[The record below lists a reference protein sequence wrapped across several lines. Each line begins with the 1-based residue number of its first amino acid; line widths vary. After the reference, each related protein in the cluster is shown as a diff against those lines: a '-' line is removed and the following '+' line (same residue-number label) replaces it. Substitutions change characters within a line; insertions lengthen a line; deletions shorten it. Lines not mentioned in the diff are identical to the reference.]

1 MMRTYTPIFAW
12 SLLFGTGCLESVEG
26 PELPAQ
32 GTVTYGDR
40 IYLVDD
46 SFEPNGDRR
55 NRTAIDNQDSDLPA
69 MCSRLTTRIEEVQ
82 GDTSTIDALLMDASF
97 MATDDGN
104 PLDEATLRSPQNCF
118 LPLDG
123 SAVSGSLSVD
133 VTEVTTGMYQLCIDS
148 GFCDEPDPSEA
159 ENKDDICE
167 ESDEGFN
174 DCPMVGVSQ
183 SEAREYCSFVGRRL
197 PSAFEAI
204 MIRQQGWTAAA
215 GGQRQPESFT
225 AFPTGSAQPADCED
239 AHLQR
244 FDCGPP
250 ERLSPPTGAASN
262 DVVDAGEEEL
272 FDLTGHVA
280 EWVDDGF
287 PTSRNLG
294 VAGADASLPWFCLA
308 LIEQDETTGEPECPN
323 ISGNMDPFTDVSFPC
338 VYGYYDPNEAPSSL
352 GLDES
357 ALPELPYGLYP
368 VCLTTNTGSF
378 QGPNGAL
385 FGGNYVDIDDDTGRV
400 FSRRV
405 EPSPNDP
412 ESPQNAFAYGF
423 RCVDDLEIGESADL
437 FQRLVPDADFGL

>member
-1 MMRTYTPIFAW
+1 MRSST
-12 SLLFGTGCLESVEG
+12 SLIAGGLLLGTGCLSSVEG
-26 PELPAQ
+26 PELTAQ

-46 SFEPNGDRR
+46 SFDPGGDRR

-69 MCSRLTTRIEEVQ
+69 ICSRLTTRIEDVQ
-82 GDTSTIDALLMDASF
+82 GDTSTIDALLMNMGFVAE
-97 MATDDGN
+97 DDGN
-104 PLDEATLRSPQNCF
+104 PLDRAALRSPQNCF
-118 LPLDG
+118 LPLDTNV
-123 SAVSGSLSVD
+123 VSGSLTVD
-133 VTEVTTGMYQLCIDS
+133 ATEVTTEMYQLCIDS
-148 GFCDEPDPSEA
+148 GFCEAPDPSEA

-167 ESDEGFN
+167 DGDDGFN

-197 PSAFEAI
+197 PTAFEAI
-204 MIRQQGWTAAA
+204 MIRQQGWAAS
-215 GGQRQPESFT
+215 GQREPDDFT
-225 AFPTGSAQPADCED
+225 AFPTGEAAPADCED

-250 ERLSPPTGAASN
+250 ERISPPTGAASA
-262 DVVDAGEEEL
+262 DAVDAGDVEI

-287 PTSRNLG
+287 PSNRALRDG
-294 VAGADASLPWFCLA
+294 VAGADASLPWFCIA
-308 LIEQDETTGEPECPN
+308 LIEQDDMTGEPECPN
-323 ISGNMDPFTDVSFPC
+323 ISGDMDPFSDVTFPC

-352 GLDES
+352 GLDQG

-412 ESPQNAFAYGF
+412 ENPQNAFAYGF
-423 RCVDDLEIGESADL
+423 RCVDDLDIGMGAEN
-437 FQRLVPDADFGL
+437 FQRLVPDPDFMP